1 MPGWGLRARCVV
13 SQREVSPWHRGGG
26 PGRRPAA
33 VRRALHFGG
42 APGKAP
48 GGAGPGPRP
57 SGAKGLPGA
66 GGSGAGDSGAGG
78 SAAGGSGAGGL
89 GAGGSAGGECW
100 SPGHWWGS
108 VVFTERTRERVSAAP
123 GVKGTP
129 AKWPGANSSPRDP
142 APGPLPHPMLSL
154 HPASSVPPPAK
165 ATRRASSPREPPRTP
180 AERPR
185 TRPPPPSAGHRA
197 QAWLSSSPA
206 ATWHQPGQAG
216 CWGWGAGG

>member
-1 MPGWGLRARCVV
+1 MCYWEAVVEPPQLSFRLRGLGASPMPGWGLRARCVV

-26 PGRRPAA
+26 LGEGQRRCGERCISGGPPGRLR
-33 VRRALHFGG
+33 
-42 APGKAP
+42 

-57 SGAKGLPGA
+57 SGAKGLPG
-66 GGSGAGDSGAGG
+66 
-78 SAAGGSGAGGL
+78 AGGSGAGGL

-154 HPASSVPPPAK
+154 HPASSVPPPRK
-165 ATRRASSPREPPRTP
+165 GH
-180 AERPR
+180 
-185 TRPPPPSAGHRA
+185 SA
-197 QAWLSSSPA
+197 
-206 ATWHQPGQAG
+206 
-216 CWGWGAGG
+216 C